1 MVNADR
7 TSKRATI
14 RDVAARVGL
23 STSTVSAALNGG
35 GVLKES
41 TRERV
46 RLAAAE
52 LDYRPSRTALAF
64 RLGRTGS
71 IAYSLPVV
79 DEGSVSLLGVE
90 AYMVG
95 ARAAASAAFDS
106 GYALT
111 LTPPQL
117 RGDAAWNMLG
127 VDGVVLCDPEFN
139 DERLNTLERLGV
151 PVVTIERDA
160 SRPDSPYVVAG
171 DYRGNA
177 VKVLDHLRAEGA
189 RTIAL
194 LLPDA
199 SWSSTEDSRRG
210 YEEWANA
217 HGMEPIIRRVPTDRA
232 HNDAYG
238 ATLDLISGSERPD
251 AIFATVEQYRARVFS
266 ACRDSGIRVPE
277 DMLIAMG
284 GDSQAAEFGNPSVTA
299 IDQQSALNSELAVQM
314 LLRRINGEEVA
325 GAIVTEGAL
334 RVRQSTLRE
343 AP

>member
-1 MVNADR
+1 MANADR
-7 TSKRATI
+7 PTKRATI
-14 RDVAARVGL
+14 RDVAARVDL

-46 RLAAAE
+46 RRAAAE
-52 LDYRPSRTALAF
+52 LGYRPSRTALAF
-64 RLGRTGS
+64 RLGRTGT

-95 ARAAASAAFDS
+95 ARAAASAAFES

-117 RGDAAWNMLG
+117 RGEAAWNLLG

-160 SRPDSPYVVAG
+160 SRPDSPFVVAG
-171 DYRGNA
+171 DYQGNA
-177 VKVLDHLRAEGA
+177 VKVLDHLRAQGA
-189 RTIAL
+189 ETIAL

-210 YEEWANA
+210 YEAWAKE
-217 HGMEPIIRRVPTDRA
+217 HGMEPLIRRVPIDRA

-238 ATLDLISGSERPD
+238 ATMDLLTGEDRPD
-251 AIFATVEQYRARVFS
+251 AIFATVEQYRARVLL
-266 ACRDSGIRVPE
+266 ACHDAGLRAPE
-277 DMLIAMG
+277 DILIALG
-284 GDSQAAEFGNPSVTA
+284 GDSQAAEHGNPSVTA
-299 IDQQSALNSELAVQM
+299 IDQQSALNSELAVKM
-314 LLRRINGEEVA
+314 LLRRIDGEDVP
-325 GAIVTEGAL
+325 GAIITEGAL
-334 RVRQSTLRE
+334 RVRQSTRRRDS
-343 AP
+343 